1 MAKNIFTTTQVGK
14 ICGVTQQ
21 TVIKWVDSGQ
31 LEGFR
36 LPNSRDRRVTK
47 AALLKF
53 MKEHNI
59 PSDVLDESSKTRI
72 LVVDDEGT
80 ILKFMEAVFKDDKG
94 IELRLVGRGF
104 DAGVVSAYKPHI
116 IFLDIMLPD
125 IDGRHVCKLI
135 RDSVAGKDIAIIAIS
150 GYSATLD
157 ESELMAAGFDY
168 FLPKPFDRE
177 TVQRIVE
184 KYMPKK

>member
-1 MAKNIFTTTQVGK
+1 MDKKVFTTTQVGK

-21 TVIKWVDSGQ
+21 TVIKWIDSGQ

-36 LPNSRDRRVTK
+36 LPNSRDRRVTR

-59 PSDVLDESSKTRI
+59 PSDVLDASNKTRI

-94 IELRLVGRGF
+94 IELEVAGRGF
-104 DAGVVSAYKPHI
+104 DAGIVAKYKPHI

-125 IDGRHVCKLI
+125 IDGRRVCKLI
-135 RDSVAGKDIAIIAIS
+135 RDSAAGKNVAIIAIS

-157 ESELMAAGFDY
+157 EDELMAAGFDF

-177 TVQRIVE
+177 TVLQIAE
-184 KYMPKK
+184 KYAPKR